1 MIDYYWDSCCFISR
15 LQRDEE
21 RIRALEYITDE
32 AAAGRVRIITSTVTI
47 AEVCF
52 LRARHETSADG
63 EREQDAELI
72 ARFFDNPYIYA
83 WQVTRAI
90 AEEAARISRAFEVKP
105 LDAIHLATAIATNT
119 PVVHTYD
126 SRKMLALNGKVGS
139 PPLTIV
145 TPDSVQR
152 QPKLFDGNEGGT
164 SASAAE

>member
-21 RIRALEYITDE
+21 RIGALEYITDE
-32 AAAGRVRIITSTVTI
+32 AADGRVRIITSAVTI

-52 LRARHETSADG
+52 LRTRHEASG
-63 EREQDAELI
+63 EEEREKDAELI
-72 ARFFDNPYIYA
+72 ARFFDNPYIYV

-90 AEEAARISRAFEVKP
+90 AEEAARISRACGVKP

-119 PVVHTYD
+119 QVVHTYD
-126 SRKMLALNGKVGS
+126 SRRMLTLDGKVGS

-145 TPDSVQR
+145 TPDSVDR
-152 QPKLFDGNEGGT
+152 QTEMFDKNDGSEST
-164 SASAAE
+164 SAAE